1 MPPRPVSS
9 SRDPVC
15 GMDVLVA
22 NSRFSTVH
30 HTLTFHFC
38 SAQCRDRFLEIPA
51 LYTGAQRTANILP
64 IPKRRNLRI
73 ATGSPDALDDAC
85 RRIQTLMG
93 VTSVSAKGRRLRV
106 DYDLRQVS
114 LHQIEAEAQG
124 AGITF
129 SGGLHALQRSLWRF
143 FEHNELENAAHA
155 GTRACC
161 SRPPTPR

>member
-1 MPPRPVSS
+1 MPPRAVPT

-22 NSRFSTVH
+22 DSRFSVVY

-38 SAQCRDRFLEIPA
+38 SVQCRDRFLEIPA
-51 LYTGAQRTANILP
+51 LYTGAQRTADIRP

-73 ATGSPDALDDAC
+73 ATGSPDTLDEAC
-85 RRIQTLMG
+85 RCIRTLMG
-93 VTSVSAKGRRLRV
+93 VTSVSAKGRQLRV

-114 LHQIEAEAQG
+114 LHQIEAEALG
-124 AGITF
+124 AGLTF
-129 SGGLHALQRSLWRF
+129 KGGLHALRRGLWRF

-155 GTRACC
+155 GTLACC

>member
-1 MPPRPVSS
+1 MSTRPVSS

-15 GMDVLVA
+15 GMNVLVA
-22 NSRFSTVH
+22 DARFSTVH

-38 SAQCRDRFLEIPA
+38 SAQCRERFLEIPA
-51 LYTGAQRTANILP
+51 LYTGAQRTADIGPLS
-64 IPKRRNLRI
+64 KRRNLRI
-73 ATGSPDALDDAC
+73 ATGSPDALDEAC

-93 VTSVSAKGRRLRV
+93 VTFVCAKGGGLRV

-124 AGITF
+124 AGLVF
-129 SGGLHALQRSLWRF
+129 KGGLHALRRSLWRF
-143 FEHNELENAAHA
+143 FEHNELENAAHVGA
-155 GTRACC
+155 RACC